1 MRELGNG
8 KMIEGQVGFKIPPPP
23 RPVSY
28 LFISRRAATA
38 KRKGK
43 EFLELLSW
51 SVSRD
56 YFEINVD

>member
-1 MRELGNG
+1 MQELGSG
-8 KMIEGQVGFKIPPPP
+8 KMIEGQVVFKIPP

-51 SVSRD
+51 AVSRD
-56 YFEINVD
+56 YFKINTD